1 MSSGDVTNRSSLFFE
16 KKRIAEGKPKSAGR
30 LNAEG
35 GARTSEGDIYE
46 IMGEELECHED
57 AKGRLIVTETG
68 KPVKLY

>member
-1 MSSGDVTNRSSLFFE
+1 MSAGGVTNRSYLFFE